1 MKMEYFPVE
10 MMIADLY
17 TKYLQGKSFRLFW
30 NLILN
35 LGEEYII
42 NIKNL
47 ETLTKIE
54 KKTESADCAK
64 SSKSLQEC
72 VVKNDKV
79 GSLNMGSCDVV
90 SDDVQHTVD
99 THDVIE
105 RTKTGLLGRLKSVAA
120 EAA

>member
-1 MKMEYFPVE
+1 MLRTPPFSGKPFILKEFFFV
-10 MMIADLY
+10 
-17 TKYLQGKSFRLFW
+17 KYGKLFW

-42 NIKNL
+42 NIENL
-47 ETLTKIE
+47 EKLTKIE

-64 SSKSLQEC
+64 FSESLQEC
-72 VVKNDKV
+72 VVQNDKV
-79 GSLNMGSCDVV
+79 RSLNMGRCDVV
-90 SDDVQHTVD
+90 SDDVLHTVD

-105 RTKTGLLGRLKSVAA
+105 RTKTGLLGRLRSVAA

>member
-17 TKYLQGKSFRLFW
+17 TKYLQGKSFKLFW

-35 LGEEYII
+35 LGEKYII
-42 NIKNL
+42 NIENL

-64 SSKSLQEC
+64 SSDSLQEC
-72 VVKNDKV
+72 VVQNDKV

-90 SDDVQHTVD
+90 SDDVQLALD
-99 THDVIE
+99 THDGIE
-105 RTKTGLLGRLKSVAA
+105 RTKTGLLGRLRSVAA